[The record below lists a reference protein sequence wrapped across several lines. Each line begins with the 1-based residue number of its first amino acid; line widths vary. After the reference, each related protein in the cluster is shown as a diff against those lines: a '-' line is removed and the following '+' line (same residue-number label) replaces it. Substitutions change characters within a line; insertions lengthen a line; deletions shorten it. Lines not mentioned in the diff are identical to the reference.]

1 MSSTGENPVYW
12 MSGGGGIG
20 IVLFVNA
27 SLLEVVSVMIS
38 LLVDSTLLGTRLT

>member
-1 MSSTGENPVYW
+1 

-20 IVLFVNA
+20 IVPFVKA

-38 LLVDSTLLGTRLT
+38 LLVDSTLLRTRST